1 MANLHGCY
9 EAFKKLLEKINFG
22 DKDVM
27 FVVGD
32 TVDYGDEPM
41 ELLCDMSVRCNVYP
55 VMGEHDRTAF
65 KMLKGFDEMLRSG
78 ESPNADYINEM
89 NAWIRCV

>member
-1 MANLHGCY
+1 MTYAVANLHGCY

-22 DKDVM
+22 DKDVL

-55 VMGEHDRTAF
+55 VMGSFISSSSFLKPSSVGLPPSAIHAF
-65 KMLKGFDEMLRSG
+65 ISF
-78 ESPNADYINEM
+78 I
-89 NAWIRCV
+89 